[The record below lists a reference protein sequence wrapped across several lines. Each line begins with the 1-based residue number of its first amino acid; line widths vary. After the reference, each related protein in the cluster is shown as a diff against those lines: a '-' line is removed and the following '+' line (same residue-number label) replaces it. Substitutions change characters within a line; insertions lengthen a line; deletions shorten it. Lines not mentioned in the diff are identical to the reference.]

1 MPKFEH
7 DCERCEFLA
16 SISFPKLE
24 AARAGARRWSD
35 PTEFDLYHCATG
47 SPGGTLIAR
56 TGNEGSE
63 YHSERPSDLSRREP
77 PTAANLALKLAQV
90 LAVDL
95 HLIWQTTGFADSRPG
110 PTTPVHGRMQ
120 RTENTL

>member
-24 AARAGARRWSD
+24 GPG

-47 SPGGTLIAR
+47 SPGGSLIAR

-63 YHSERPSDLSRREP
+63 YHTGRPSDLSRWAP
-77 PTAANLALKLAQV
+77 PRPSNLALKIAQV

-95 HLIWQTTGFADSRPG
+95 ALIWQTTGFADSRPG